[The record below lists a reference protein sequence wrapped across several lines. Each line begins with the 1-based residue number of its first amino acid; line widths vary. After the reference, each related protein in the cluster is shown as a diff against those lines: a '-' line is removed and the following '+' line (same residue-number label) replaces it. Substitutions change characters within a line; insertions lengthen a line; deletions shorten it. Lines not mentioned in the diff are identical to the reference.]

1 MRHEDDR
8 PNDPAAEPE
17 WWLWRPNRR
26 RGNYGLLLMQALLP
40 VWFFIALSE
49 NAFAQQI
56 SVHSTLFALWMAGCL
71 LYISGFGIGSETDHR
86 NLMFSKIWQPL
97 TLCIVMPIAATA
109 SSSAPSL
116 VSVFILF
123 IAQLIA
129 AWVCDKAAEQLD
141 KATQPALSSSST
153 NK

>member
-1 MRHEDDR
+1 
-8 PNDPAAEPE
+8 
-17 WWLWRPNRR
+17 
-26 RGNYGLLLMQALLP
+26 MQALLP

-56 SVHSTLFALWMAGCL
+56 PVHSTLFALWMAGCL
-71 LYISGFGIGSETDHR
+71 LYISGFGIGSETDTR

-97 TLCIVMPIAATA
+97 TLCIVMPLAATA

-123 IAQLIA
+123 IAQFIA
-129 AWVCDKAAEQLD
+129 TWVCDKASEQLH
-141 KATQPALSSSST
+141 KAAQQALSPGST
-153 NK
+153 TE